1 MNDTDFG
8 FGDFMQEIEEHILHI
23 TKEAARA
30 HRQPHLRGNETMRAS
45 DQSASG
51 AERRAGRK

>member
-30 HRQPHLRGNETMRAS
+30 PS
-45 DQSASG
+45 DMYEEWQG
-51 AERRAGRK
+51 KFL